1 MVLWN
6 SECDNTFRG
15 DNAIN
20 RNEFITVMTKIV
32 QREKDY
38 PVPELELNYADELDG
53 WAVNYIRVAKAN
65 NLILERADGLF
76 SGRTEVT
83 RGDAAIM
90 IKRLYDCI
98 K

>member
-1 MVLWN
+1 MNNKVKKIILSVLAT
-6 SECDNTFRG
+6 SALT
-15 DNAIN
+15 A
-20 RNEFITVMTKIV
+20 TSAMAT
-32 QREKDY
+32 
-38 PVPELELNYADELDG
+38 ELSG

-90 IKRLYDCI
+90 IKRLYDCLR
-98 K
+98 